1 MQKPLAPIHSRLTP
15 VTLVTLAFIAILF
28 VTEALWHWS
37 LREPLTEAPVGTRR
51 VMLQEMPRLK
61 AKTWSAQAVLL
72 GEAADTLRGRRLML
86 TAMRGDTLPQ
96 ANDAGSSQLS
106 APSSR
111 NSALPSVGDVLLV
124 HGAIQQPRDTHNPG
138 EMAYG
143 TWLRRHGVS
152 GTLFCYS
159 DCWKRVGESPSLP
172 WHFRLLRWREK
183 MVQTYAAHFQGAE
196 LGVLA
201 AMTVGDKSLLDA
213 ATRDDFSA
221 VGASHILALS
231 GLHLSILVTLFSF
244 CLLRWLRRW
253 RWAKGGAVFGGL
265 LLMAAFVMLA
275 GAPASLVRAAVMLGL
290 ALLCSLFERRG
301 LSLNNLSLA
310 ALLILLYDPR
320 TLFDTGFQLSF
331 TAVAAIVVAVR
342 RFPFPE
348 KLSRW
353 FSTRMLLVDAAREK
367 IGREQ
372 LKEAMMTAPSV
383 EEAQRLEL
391 TGFMP
396 ATLPRCQRLLISLR
410 LRLGALCR
418 LLWDM
423 TVVSLAAQLATLPLV
438 LYYFHTLPL
447 WGLPL
452 SFLVIPLAYLILL
465 AAVLFFVLVP
475 LRSVLAVVLKALLTA
490 LIGAV
495 GGFADLPG
503 GRLTYHWEQA
513 PPFVIYSRPVQ
524 PELHCPSGQWQG
536 DVLLSPYGRVA
547 RIDGKHPY
555 GKPQQPLPV
564 DYLWLCR
571 GAKGHLTDW
580 LSYYAPKTVVLDATL
595 TPYYYNTY
603 AHEADSLR
611 LPVHDIR
618 VQGALVISKK

>member
-1 MQKPLAPIHSRLTP
+1 MPQRIKAPFLSRLTP
-15 VTLVTLAFIAILF
+15 VTLVTLVF
-28 VTEALWHWS
+28 VVALLATEALWHWS
-37 LREPLTEAPVGTRR
+37 LYEPLTEAPVATRR
-51 VMLQEMPRLK
+51 VMLQETPRQK
-61 AKTWSAQAVLL
+61 AKTWSAQAILL

-86 TAMRGDTLPQ
+86 TAIKNDTLSGAVKASPT
-96 ANDAGSSQLS
+96 AG
-106 APSSR
+106 
-111 NSALPSVGDVLLV
+111 DILLV
-124 HGAIQQPRDTHNPG
+124 HGAIQPPHDTHNPG

-152 GTLFCYS
+152 GTLFCYA

-213 ATRDDFSA
+213 VTRDDFSA

-253 RWAKGGAVFGGL
+253 RWAKAGAVFGGL
-265 LLMAAFVMLA
+265 LLMAAFVLLA
-275 GAPASLVRAAVMLGL
+275 GVPPSLVRAALMLTL

-320 TLFDTGFQLSF
+320 TLFDIGFQLSF

-342 RFPFPE
+342 HLPFPE
-348 KLSRW
+348 RWSRW
-353 FSTRMLLVDAAREK
+353 FSSRMLLEDAAREV
-367 IGREQ
+367 IGREA
-372 LKEAMMTAPSV
+372 LKAAMLAASSPK
-383 EEAQRLEL
+383 EAQRLEIKD
-391 TGFMP
+391 FMP
-396 ATLPRCQRLLISLR
+396 ATLPRRQRLLISLR
-410 LRLGALCR
+410 LRLGSLCR

-423 TVVSLAAQLATLPLV
+423 TIVSLAAQLATLPLV
-438 LYYFHTLPL
+438 LYYFHTIPL
-447 WGLPL
+447 YGLAL
-452 SFLVIPLAYLILL
+452 NFLVIPLAYLILL

-475 LRSVLAVVLKALLTA
+475 LRSVLAVVLKGLLTV

-495 GGFADLPG
+495 GEFADLPG
-503 GRLTYHWEQA
+503 GHLTYQWEET
-513 PPFVIYSRPVQ
+513 PPFVIYSRPVK
-524 PELHCPSGQWQG
+524 PELYCPSGQWQG
-536 DVLLSPYGRVA
+536 NVLLSPYGRVA

-555 GKPQQPLPV
+555 GKPQQPLAV
-564 DYLWLCR
+564 DCLWLCR

-580 LSYYAPKTVVLDATL
+580 LPYFAPKTVVLDASL
-595 TPYYYNTY
+595 TPYYYNAY

-611 LPVHDIR
+611 LPTYDIR
-618 VQGALVISKK
+618 RQGALILSEKNKH

>member
-1 MQKPLAPIHSRLTP
+1 MQKPLLHILSRLTP
-15 VTLVTLAFIAILF
+15 VTFVTLAFIAMLF
-28 VTEALWHWS
+28 ATETVWHWS
-37 LREPLTEAPVGTRR
+37 LREPLTEAPVATRR
-51 VMLQEMPRLK
+51 VMLQETPRLK
-61 AKTWSAQAVLL
+61 TKTWTAQAVLL

-86 TAMRGDTLPQ
+86 TAMVNDTLPK
-96 ANDAGSSQLS
+96 AKAAGSSL
-106 APSSR
+106 
-111 NSALPSVGDVLLV
+111 NGMLPSAGDILLV
-124 HGAIQQPRDTHNPG
+124 HGAIEPPRDTHNPG

-152 GTLFCYS
+152 GTLFCYG
-159 DCWKRVGESPSLP
+159 DGWKRVGESPSLP
-172 WHFRLLRWREK
+172 WHLRLLRWREK
-183 MVQTYAAHFQGAE
+183 TVATYAAHFQGAE

-253 RWAKGGAVFGGL
+253 RWAEKGAGIGGL
-265 LLMAAFVMLA
+265 LLMGVFVLLA
-275 GAPASLVRAAVMLGL
+275 GAPASLVRAALMLGL
-290 ALLCSLFERRG
+290 ALLCSMFERRG

-342 RFPFPE
+342 YLPFPE
-348 KLSRW
+348 RWCRW
-353 FSTRMLLVDAAREK
+353 FSTRMHLAEEAREA
-367 IGREQ
+367 IGREH
-372 LKEAMMTAPSV
+372 LKEAMMAAPSP

-391 TGFMP
+391 KDYMP
-396 ATLPRCQRLLISLR
+396 EGLPFLQRFRIFLR
-410 LRLGALCR
+410 IRLGTLCR

-438 LYYFHTLPL
+438 LYYFHTIPL

-452 SFLVIPLAYLILL
+452 TFVVIPLAYLILL

-475 LRSVLAVVLKALLTA
+475 LRSVMSVVLKSLLTA
-490 LIGAV
+490 LIGSV
-495 GGFADLPG
+495 GWFADLPG
-503 GRLTYHWEQA
+503 GHLTYQWEKT
-513 PPFVIYSRPVQ
+513 PPFVIYSRPVRPQ
-524 PELHCPSGQWQG
+524 LHCPSGRWQG
-536 DVLLSPYGRVA
+536 NVLLSQYGRVA

-571 GAKGHLTDW
+571 GAKGHLSDW
-580 LSYYAPKTVVLDATL
+580 LPYYAPKAVVLDASL

-618 VQGALVISKK
+618 RQGALILGTNN

>member
-1 MQKPLAPIHSRLTP
+1 MQKPLAHILSRLTP
-15 VTLVTLAFIAILF
+15 VTLVALTF
-28 VTEALWHWS
+28 VVVLLVAEPLWHWS
-37 LREPLTEAPVGTRR
+37 LCEPLTEAPVGTRR
-51 VMLQEMPRLK
+51 VMLQETPRLK
-61 AKTWSAQAVLL
+61 AKTWSARAVLL

-86 TAMRGDTLPQ
+86 TAMKDKTVTGTGKD
-96 ANDAGSSQLS
+96 
-106 APSSR
+106 
-111 NSALPSVGDVLLV
+111 LPSVGDILLV
-124 HGAIQQPRDTHNPG
+124 HGAIQAARDTHNPG

-143 TWLRRHGVS
+143 TWLRRHGIS
-152 GTLFCYS
+152 GTLFCYNGS
-159 DCWKRVGESPSLP
+159 WKRVGESPSLP

-183 MVQTYAAHFQGAE
+183 MVQTYAAHFKGAE

-213 ATRDDFSA
+213 ATRDEFSA

-231 GLHLSILVTLFSF
+231 GLHLGILVTLFSL

-253 RWAKGGAVFGGL
+253 RWAEIGAGIGGL
-265 LLMAAFVMLA
+265 LLMAVFVMLA
-275 GAPASLVRAAVMLGL
+275 GAPASLIRAAVMLGL

-301 LSLNNLSLA
+301 LSLNNLCLA

-331 TAVAAIVVAVR
+331 TAVGAIVVAVR
-342 RFPFPE
+342 YLPFPE
-348 KLSRW
+348 RWQRW
-353 FSTRMLLVDAAREK
+353 FSTRMQLTEDAREK
-367 IGREQ
+367 IGREL

-391 TGFMP
+391 TDFMP
-396 ATLPRCQRLLISLR
+396 ATLPWHRRLFISLR
-410 LRLGALCR
+410 LWTGSLCR

-423 TVVSLAAQLATLPLV
+423 TVVSLAAQVATLPLV

-452 SFLVIPLAYLILL
+452 SFVVIPLAYLILL

-475 LRSVLAVVLKALLTA
+475 LRSVLAVVLKGLLTA
-490 LIGAV
+490 LIGVV

-503 GRLTYHWEQA
+503 GRLTYQWEDT
-513 PPFVIYSRPVQ
+513 PPFVIYSRPVR
-524 PELHCPSGQWQG
+524 PEIHCPSGQWQG
-536 DVLLSPYGRVA
+536 DVLLSPYARVA
-547 RIDGKHPY
+547 RVDGRRPY
-555 GKPQQPLPV
+555 GKPQQPLSV

-571 GAKGHLTDW
+571 GVKGGLADW

-595 TPYYYNTY
+595 TPYYYNRYT
-603 AHEADSLR
+603 HEADSLR
-611 LPVHDIR
+611 LPIHDIR
-618 VQGALVISKK
+618 RQGALILPANN